1 MDGVVMDRTWG
12 LDGATVVIT
21 GASSGIGAELARGF
35 LDAGC
40 TVVGVSRSPRSSDH
54 DSFHPLAVDLTDREA
69 TLRAIET
76 LNTEFG
82 PIDVLINNAGTAPRG
97 ESVDYSIDEWD
108 RIIELNLTAPFLLSR
123 GLAPAM
129 LARGKGKVLFTASL
143 WSFLG
148 GWQVPAYTVTKS
160 GVAGLIRALSNE
172 WSPHGVQVN
181 GIAPGYVDTD
191 LTRPVIEDPERAPRY
206 LSRIPTGR
214 WGQPSDIVGAAL
226 FLASSHADYI
236 TGTILPVDGGWLAQ

>member
-1 MDGVVMDRTWG
+1 DTIGSRF
-12 LDGATVVIT
+12 GAV
-21 GASSGIGAELARGF
+21 
-35 LDAGC
+35 
-40 TVVGVSRSPRSSDH
+40 
-54 DSFHPLAVDLTDREA
+54 
-69 TLRAIET
+69 
-76 LNTEFG
+76 
-82 PIDVLINNAGTAPRG
+82 DVLINNAGAASRG
-97 ESVDYSIDEWD
+97 ESVDYSIEEWD

-129 LARGKGKVLFTASL
+129 LERGRGKVLFTASL

-160 GVAGLIRALSNE
+160 AIAGLIRALSNE
-172 WSPHGVQVN
+172 WAPRGIQVN

-214 WGQPSDIVGAAL
+214 WGQPTDIVGAAL

-236 TGTILPVDGGWLAQ
+236 TGTILPVDGGWLAN

>member
-1 MDGVVMDRTWG
+1 MDRTWG
-12 LDGATVVIT
+12 LEGATVAIT
-21 GASSGIGAELARGF
+21 GASTGIGAALTRGF
-35 LDAGC
+35 LDAGA
-40 TVVGVSRSPRSSDH
+40 TVIGISRAPQPPADAG
-54 DSFHPLAVDLTDREA
+54 DFHPLAADLSDRK
-69 TLRAIET
+69 ET
-76 LNTEFG
+76 LGVVDAIGSRFG
-82 PIDVLINNAGTAPRG
+82 AVDVLINNAGAASRA
-97 ESVDYSIDEWD
+97 ESVDYSIEEWD

-129 LARGKGKVLFTASL
+129 LERGRGKVLFTASL

-172 WSPHGVQVN
+172 WSPHGIQVN
-181 GIAPGYVDTD
+181 GIAPGYIDTD
-191 LTRPVIEDPERAPRY
+191 LTRPIIEDPERAPRY

-214 WGQPSDIVGAAL
+214 WGQPTDIVGAAL

-236 TGTILPVDGGWLAQ
+236 TGTILPVDGGWLAN